1 MIFRTPS
8 YYREFHCI
16 ADRCKDNCCI
26 GWEIDID
33 TETAEKYRSVS
44 GEFGERLRSHI
55 AFGEP
60 SCFLL
65 GEHERCPFLND
76 RSLCDI
82 ITTLGESALC
92 QICTDHPRY
101 FEWFGDVKEGGIGM
115 CCEEAA
121 RLILSQDGDFSVTET
136 DIPDEDCAPVDG
148 ALFAFLCDLRG
159 ALTALLHN
167 ESLPLAVRLSRVLD
181 LAHAAQDCTDNG
193 VLTLPEEITE
203 IAPQNGDIS
212 QILQFLQTLE
222 PISGA
227 WHPALAA
234 VQAHLPEIAQSFPAF
249 LQENPQIPKYLRNIT
264 VYFLWRYLLKG
275 VFDGEFLSRAV
286 LSVMSV
292 CVIASLWADLWQGG
306 ALSTEDCAEIAK
318 NYSKEVEYSE
328 ENLNAVLDAA
338 YDLPAMSVSRLKGL
352 LSGLY

>member
-8 YYREFHCI
+8 YYWDFHCI

-33 TETAEKYRSVS
+33 TETAEKYRDVS

-60 SCFLL
+60 SCFILA
-65 GEHERCPFLND
+65 EHERCPFLND
-76 RSLCDI
+76 RNLCDI
-82 ITTLGESALC
+82 ITTLGEPALC

-101 FEWFGDVKEGGIGM
+101 YEWFGDVKEGGIGM

-121 RLILSQDGDFSVTET
+121 RIILTQDEDFFVTEAE
-136 DIPDEDCAPVDG
+136 IPDEDFTPVDG
-148 ALFAFLCDLRG
+148 ELSAFLCDLRG
-159 ALTALLHN
+159 ELIAVLYD
-167 ESLPLAVRLSRVLD
+167 ESLPLAVRLGRVLE
-181 LAHAAQDCTDNG
+181 LASTAQDCADNG
-193 VLTLPEEITE
+193 VLTLPEEIPE
-203 IAPQNGDIS
+203 ITPEHGDIPS
-212 QILQFLQTLE
+212 ILQFLQTLE
-222 PISGA
+222 PISAA

-234 VQAHLPEIAQSFPAF
+234 VQARLPEIGQSIPAF
-249 LQENPQIPKYLRNIT
+249 LQENPQIPKYLRNIA

-275 VFDGEFLSRAV
+275 VFAGEFLSRAV

-292 CVIASLWADLWQGG
+292 CVIASLWAEMWQGG

-352 LSGLY
+352 LSGLC